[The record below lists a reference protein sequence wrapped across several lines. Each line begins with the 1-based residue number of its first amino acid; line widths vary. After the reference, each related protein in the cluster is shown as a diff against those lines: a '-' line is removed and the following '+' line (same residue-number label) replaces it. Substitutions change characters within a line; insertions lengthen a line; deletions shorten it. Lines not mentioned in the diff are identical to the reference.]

1 MSARHLTV
9 EARPVEVRHLEVA
22 DDPVVGAV
30 AELVER
36 LDAVVGGV
44 DPVIVLGEDLGQDRR
59 DLGLVVDDQD

>member
-1 MSARHLTV
+1 
-9 EARPVEVRHLEVA
+9 VRHLEVA
-22 DDPVVGAV
+22 DDQVVGAV
-30 AELVER
+30 AELVES

>member
-1 MSARHLTV
+1 MAARHLAV
-9 EARPVEVRHLEVA
+9 EAWAVEVRHLEVA
-22 DDPVVGAV
+22 DDQVVGAV

-44 DPVIVLGEDLGQDRR
+44 DPVIVLGEDLGQGRR